1 MRKQVTLSILL
12 MMFGFLAVQAQAT
25 PKVDQRQKNQKLRIV
40 DGVRDGELTRA
51 ETANLAKDQ
60 RELRRME
67 RRAKRDGKV
76 TARERARLQ
85 RKANKNSR
93 KIARKKNNEN
103 SRS

>member
-1 MRKQVTLSILL
+1 MRKQVTISLVLILC
-12 MMFGFLAVQAQAT
+12 GFMAVQAQAT
-25 PKVDQRQKNQKLRIV
+25 PKVDKRQKNQKVRIV

-85 RKANKNSR
+85 RKQNQNSR
-93 KIARKKNNEN
+93 KIARKKNNN
-103 SRS
+103 RSRS